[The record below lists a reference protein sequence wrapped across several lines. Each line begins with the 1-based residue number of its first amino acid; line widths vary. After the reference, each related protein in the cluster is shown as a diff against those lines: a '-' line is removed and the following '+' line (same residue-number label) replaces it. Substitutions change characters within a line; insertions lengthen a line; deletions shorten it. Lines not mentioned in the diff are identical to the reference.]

1 MKDMTIGGDEGLA
14 MAVFI
19 GSLVLLI
26 GMAMWAVL
34 YGTRGD
40 EEDENNDDDRGG

>member
-1 MKDMTIGGDEGLA
+1 MV
-14 MAVFI
+14 VFI

-34 YGTRGD
+34 YGARGD
-40 EEDENNDDDRGG
+40 EEDDENIDDDRGG